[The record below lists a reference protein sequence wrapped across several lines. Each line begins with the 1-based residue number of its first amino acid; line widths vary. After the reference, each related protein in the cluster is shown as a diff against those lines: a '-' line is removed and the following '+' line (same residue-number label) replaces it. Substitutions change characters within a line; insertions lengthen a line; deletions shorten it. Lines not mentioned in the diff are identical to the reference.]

1 MCESTL
7 LRIGNFEEKIDLS
20 HFYLVVLMIILF
32 ELFTTWFHEKTELRT
47 STNFF
52 YVLEQSDCFYTNFFL
67 RALKSTVF
75 FCSVMYILKPFSIYD
90 FRAENGLKNA
100 KSKNTGIISS
110 KNTVAGQKD
119 LIKWPNVSGPTL
131 QSLVTLL
138 AFQQKLKREKS
149 NLSVQTVLPQEKKLK
164 L

>member
-1 MCESTL
+1 
-7 LRIGNFEEKIDLS
+7 
-20 HFYLVVLMIILF
+20 
-32 ELFTTWFHEKTELRT
+32 
-47 STNFF
+47 
-52 YVLEQSDCFYTNFFL
+52 
-67 RALKSTVF
+67 
-75 FCSVMYILKPFSIYD
+75 MYIKPFSIICNC
-90 FRAENGLKNA
+90 RAENGLKNA
-100 KSKNTGIISS
+100 KNKNTGIISS

-119 LIKWPNVSGPTL
+119 LIKWPNVLDPTL